1 MRVAGGRSEPVG
13 SRWVGVMLGVML
25 WLPTLAAASALVT
38 LPWPRPMGPADAL
51 PTSAIRA
58 IGEDRVGYLWFASD
72 DGLLRFDGHRFRAW
86 RREQGLPD
94 VDLRALHVDGQDQL
108 WLATASEGLVTVST
122 DRRVIQ
128 PVPGDGT
135 VVLPRIGIVHIT
147 STPEG
152 MLWVGTNGDGLF
164 ARHADGRWQVVPLQ
178 PHGVPVAQVT
188 ALATDRDGR
197 LWVGTPEGALR
208 REGSRFAVLPLSRG
222 ERGDIQSLWPD
233 PGGGVWAKTR
243 RGVHRWTA
251 DGVLLPPPAHPD
263 MPVLRSTEGELW
275 TTGSASLLRHPPG
288 QAPQPVPL
296 RGHDGGALGAA
307 VVGQALEDRVG
318 GLWWIGR
325 GQGVWHL
332 PARWRQFTLLPGAR
346 DGGPGLDG
354 DHVLALVPSGDARVW
369 VASESGSVQ
378 RVDLR
383 TGHSDRGFDYRPV
396 RLRTGAVG
404 MAEDRRGQVWVT
416 SGNTL
421 SRYVPGTGRL
431 RHWLLGW
438 EGGTGAVDLQACA
451 DGSLWLARAD
461 RIQRRDAEGA
471 LQMSAVPQTLGLVPP
486 VHGPQ
491 LLCTDDGDLWAV
503 DRSGVKRWLPAQ
515 ERFASVEGAPRAEVG
530 AIARG
535 GDGHYW
541 VSSPSVLR
549 RYRWDGQ
556 QLRMTHTF
564 GPVQGYPQL
573 LARALVV
580 DARGVAW
587 VGDARGL
594 VRVDPHGG
602 GVRRFGSDDGLP
614 AHDVLPRRLVRTAGD
629 HVVAA
634 VHEGGVLLF
643 DPVAVLRPAR
653 TPGLVIHALTAR
665 RGNAQITL
673 PVGTGPIPLSGADRH
688 IRVAAR
694 LLSGGDQAH
703 VRYRFRLQGL
713 DPEWQESGAAGLRVF
728 ERLPPGLQTL
738 DVQARQGDGSWSP
751 SRRITLQVAPAWWQ
765 TPPAR
770 WVAAA
775 TVIGVAW
782 LGGCAYQARRRRQRR
797 WRWLRGRQQRADRA
811 SVQRTRF
818 LAALGERIR
827 VPMTAVLGWSELLL
841 RAPLAPEERNR
852 INSLHYAGEH
862 LLRLMDDALDMAS
875 IESGQ
880 LQLQPAPFALQ
891 DLIEELHALLL
902 PVAQGKALVLEWTST
917 VPASACFIGDA
928 RRLRQILL
936 NLVGNALKFT
946 TQGAVRLEARWPD
959 GRDGV
964 LLRVLD
970 TGPGMTP
977 AQCQRLFQRFE
988 QADGARTAAGHGG
1001 SGLGLS
1007 ISRDLALAMGG
1018 DITVSSRPGEGT
1030 CFEVCLPLPHVDGGA
1045 AGTPLCA
1052 RAEPTGAGQLQVLVV
1067 HPLPVVG
1074 QVLPAALV
1082 SLGHS
1087 ARYVAGL
1094 DDVPP
1099 GAGEGMGWDVIVVD
1113 PDLCAGGERAG
1124 TRLSR
1129 CWPGVP
1135 RVALTPRADAGAQ
1148 REAMAAGFDV
1158 FLRLP
1163 VSRAA
1168 LADALARCR
1177 RVA

>member
-13 SRWVGVMLGVML
+13 RRWVGVMLGVML
-25 WLPTLAAASALVT
+25 WLPALAAAGTLVT

-94 VDLRALHVDGQDQL
+94 VDLRALHVDAQDRL
-108 WLATASEGLVTVST
+108 WLATASEGLVMVSA

-128 PVPGDGT
+128 PVPGDGS
-135 VVLPRIGIVHIT
+135 VLLPRTGIVQIT

-152 MLWVGTNGDGLF
+152 MLWVGTRDAGLF

-178 PHGVPVAQVT
+178 LQGVPVARVD
-188 ALATDRDGR
+188 ALVTDRDGR
-197 LWVGTPEGALR
+197 LWVGTPEGVLR
-208 REGSRFAVLPLSRG
+208 REGNRFVAVALPPG
-222 ERGDIQSLWPD
+222 VRGDIQSLWPD
-233 PGGGVWAKTR
+233 PDGGVWAKTR
-243 RGVHRWTA
+243 RALHRWTA
-251 DGVLLPPPAHPD
+251 DGAVLPSPAQPD
-263 MPVLRSTEGELW
+263 MPLLRSAAGELW
-275 TTGSASLLRHPPG
+275 TSGPAGLLRHARG
-288 QAPQPVPL
+288 HAAQPVPL
-296 RGHDGGALGAA
+296 RRHDGTTLQAAAL
-307 VVGQALEDRVG
+307 GQALEDRVG
-318 GLWWIGR
+318 GLWWVGR
-325 GQGVWHL
+325 RQGLWHL
-332 PARWRQFTLLPGAR
+332 PARWHQFTLLPAAR

-354 DHVLALVPSGDARVW
+354 DHVLALAPAGDAQVW
-369 VASESGSVQ
+369 VASEGGSVQ

-383 TGHSDRGFDYRPV
+383 TGRADRGFDYRPA

-421 SRYVPGTGRL
+421 SRYEPGTGRL

-438 EGGTGAVDLQACA
+438 EGGTGAVDLQACR
-451 DGSLWLARAD
+451 DGSLWLARSD
-461 RIQRRDAEGA
+461 RIQQRDAEGA
-471 LQMSAVPQTLGLVPP
+471 LLLSAVPQTLGLVPP
-486 VHGPQ
+486 AYGPH
-491 LLCTDDGDLWAV
+491 LLCTDDGELWAV

-515 ERFASVEGAPRAEVG
+515 ERFASIDGAPRDTVG

-535 GDGHYW
+535 RDGHVW
-541 VSSPSVLR
+541 VSSPGVLR

-556 QLRMTHTF
+556 QLRMTHVF
-564 GPVQGYPQL
+564 GQAQGYPQL
-573 LARALVV
+573 LARALVI

-587 VGDARGL
+587 AGDTRGL
-594 VRVDPHGG
+594 VRVDPHAGA
-602 GVRRFGSDDGLP
+602 VRRFGSDDGLP

-634 VHEGGVLLF
+634 VHEGGLLLF

-653 TPGLVIHALTAR
+653 TPGLVIHAITAR
-665 RGNAQITL
+665 RGNAQISV
-673 PVGTGPIPLSGADRH
+673 PVGTGPVPLWGADRH

-703 VRYRFRLQGL
+703 VRYRFRLQGQ

-728 ERLPPGLQTL
+728 ERLPAGLQTL
-738 DVQARQGDGSWSP
+738 EVQARQGDGRWSP
-751 SRRITLQVAPAWWQ
+751 SRRVTLQVAPAWWQ

-770 WVAAA
+770 WAAA
-775 TVIGVAW
+775 AIAIGLAW
-782 LGGCAYQARRRRQRR
+782 LGACGVRARCRRQRR
-797 WRWLRGRQQRADRA
+797 WRWLHGRQQHAERA

-818 LAALGERIR
+818 LAALGTRIR

-841 RAPLAPEERNR
+841 RVPLAPEERNR

-880 LQLQPAPFALQ
+880 LQLQPAPFVLQ

-902 PVAQGKALVLEWTST
+902 PVAQAKALVLEWSST

-946 TQGAVRLEARWPD
+946 AQGAVRLEARWAD

-970 TGPGMTP
+970 TGPGMTS

-1018 DITVSSRPGEGT
+1018 DITVSSRPGEGA
-1030 CFEVCLPLPHVDGGA
+1030 CFDVCLPLPCVDAGE
-1045 AGTPLCA
+1045 AGTPLYA
-1052 RAEPTGAGQLQVLVV
+1052 RAEPIGGGQLQVLVV

-1074 QVLPAALV
+1074 QVLPAVLA

-1087 ARYVAGL
+1087 ARYVPGL
-1094 DDVPP
+1094 DDVPTA
-1099 GAGEGMGWDVIVVD
+1099 AGEGMGWDVIMVD
-1113 PDLCAGGERAG
+1113 PDLRVGGERAG
-1124 TRLSR
+1124 ARLSR

-1135 RVALTPRADAGAQ
+1135 RIALTPRADAGAQ

-1168 LADALARCR
+1168 LADGLARCR